1 MGQND
6 GGRQLNLASLTLSNY
21 RRFER
26 FNIDLHPSLT
36 VIAARNGQG
45 KTTVLEAAA
54 SALGPFVG
62 AFDEGKAEHIKR
74 TDARYRR
81 IGAGPEN
88 EQTFPVVVNAVL
100 DDPRLTSTRELRS
113 GKGRTTTSGAAEL
126 VHYGK
131 ELQDRAR
138 YDERIDLPV
147 VRYYSSKRL
156 WVHHNSSR
164 KSVLTESRTAG
175 YEDCLSAMSTFN
187 QLQEWVRAATLADLQ
202 QRAQPGYP
210 DSGLGDRLRGIASA
224 VDVVM
229 AGEGWSGFH
238 YSFIFDELAMTHPDH
253 GALPMTVLSDG
264 VRAMAALT
272 ADLAQRCARLNGH
285 LGSEAPTRTC
295 GIVLVDE
302 VDLHL
307 HPAWQQRVLPAL
319 TEAFPNIQFIVS
331 THSPQVLSTAPR
343 ESIRTVFQDATGAWR
358 SERPSHE
365 VLGLASS
372 VALTE
377 VMAVNPTPDVKE
389 ANLIDEYT
397 ALIESG
403 QHNTERGNELRRELE
418 NFFGSGHQVLIDAD
432 RLIRFQ
438 KFKLRRGER
447 ESDSHVKGMD

>member
-1 MGQND
+1 MK
-6 GGRQLNLASLTLSNY
+6 LASLSLSNY

-26 FNIDLHPSLT
+26 FSIDLHPSLT

-81 IGAGPEN
+81 IGHGPEN
-88 EQTFPVVVNAVL
+88 EQTFPVIVDAVFS
-100 DDPRLTSTRELRS
+100 DPSLMSIRELRS
-113 GKGRTTTSGAAEL
+113 GKGRTTTSGAGEL
-126 VHYGK
+126 VRFGK
-131 ELQDRAR
+131 DLQERAR
-138 YDERIDLPV
+138 HNEYSTLPV

-156 WVHHNSSR
+156 WVHHNSNR

-175 YEDCLSAMSTFN
+175 YDGCLSALSSFN
-187 QLQEWVRAATLADLQ
+187 QLQEWVRAAALADLQ

-210 DSGLGDRLRGIASA
+210 DARLGDRLRGIADA
-224 VDVVM
+224 VNVVM
-229 AGEGWSGFH
+229 QDEGWSAFH
-238 YSFIFDELAMTHPDH
+238 YSFTFDELAMIHSDH
-253 GALPMTVLSDG
+253 GVLPMTVLSDG

-285 LGSEAPTRTC
+285 FGSEAPILSH
-295 GIVLVDE
+295 GIVLIDE

-319 TEAFPNIQFIVS
+319 RKAFPNIQFIVS
-331 THSPQVLSTAPR
+331 THSPQVLSTTPSD
-343 ESIRTVFQDATGAWR
+343 SIRTVFQDAQGAWH
-358 SERPSHE
+358 SEKPSQE
-365 VLGLASS
+365 VRGLASS
-372 VALTE
+372 VALND
-377 VMAVNPTPDVKE
+377 VMAVNPIPEVDE
-389 ANLIDEYT
+389 ARLIDEYI

-403 QHNTERGNELRRELE
+403 QYNTERAHEARRKLKDIYGEKH
-418 NFFGSGHQVLIDAD
+418 SVVSDAD

-438 KFKLRRGER
+438 KLKLRHAEGEP
-447 ESDSHVKGMD
+447 DSRPRGMD